1 MEPTLLSLSV
11 PVVRNYAYHQAQGA
25 TRILQMIVADGASAD
40 LNPLLADARL
50 PLLAIAADA
59 SPLET
64 ITCHLRQQRRIGRPL
79 HTLHLVAHG
88 EPGVV
93 LFGRFRIDRNALT
106 QAAELLADWGVAR
119 IAIWSCHTGLDA
131 AFVSTLAELTGASV
145 LASERMIGVGHQ
157 CTLEDNT
164 GTAMALNDLFS
175 DTALSEWGGTLVNQ
189 YDAGGQQFNFDF
201 NNAELLTPGNE
212 LSTDAKWRFKD
223 VVTALDASGKSVSI
237 DAIVSIVDLYRAGIL
252 ALDSDSL
259 QYNITQFPQANGFFQ
274 PIVRI
279 AGTSD
284 PSIKGG
290 FAEFQIDFVE
300 DFDTLT
306 GTSSSVS
313 LLNVNVDLYD
323 IDGNGSNLTARQY
336 IEVSNLE
343 AYSVST
349 GTFIDIAT
357 SPDGSGIVFN
367 ANNTP
372 YTTGDPIYT
381 SPGFNITGLPGSLGT
396 STSELG
402 QPTGDFVRAQLNY
415 ETGISSFKFKLGD
428 SNWSGSSGYTAFYGL
443 NFGSSIPFESA
454 ANYGIEAT
462 NAVVSECGTAS
473 TISVSLSGDPGAPPT
488 GTVSVDL
495 LDLLS
500 RSPLVDLASVQFHAD
515 GSVTVNNEFTLSST
529 RLEFTVGDPN
539 ADTHWTKAQSIT
551 VTGLNDTALDGNT
564 LFQGLLVAKSTD
576 ARFNNLSRAIQ
587 ISNLDNDTQI
597 SSPTLLVG
605 DAAAVFELSAA
616 AGRVLQFAVDDEST
630 TGMAGAAI
638 SISSDAGQ
646 SWLPYTPGATGFQVP
661 GSGVQNLLVR
671 VDINPDAINPA
682 LLSNSFN
689 LVVTSPDVPCPVVAK
704 ATILPLSSIG
714 DRVWRDT
721 NVNGQQDEGEAGVAG
736 VVVEL
741 FASVDGQPS
750 GTVLATTSTDSD
762 GNYSFQNLQ
771 PGDYIVKFTAP
782 EGARFTLANQ
792 GDDASDS
799 DADTSGYTASYTL
812 APGESTNTADAGL
825 FTLSSIAGNAYHDLN
840 YDGVFDP
847 TEAGIGGV
855 NLTLTGVD
863 AFGNAVSLST
873 TTAANGSYLFADLV
887 PGTYSVTQ
895 TQPDGWVDGKDS
907 LGSEGGVLAN
917 DLLSGINLLSGVDA
931 RNYNFGEV
939 LPTPSPQ
946 DLIVAPGVRTPGFWG
961 SSTWSKFWDG
971 VASNEPRQCRTKGF
985 PVGDLLFAPYKSG
998 AQGTQRDPV
1007 TGTDRAGLLIGDWN
1021 RNGITDAGEQTLFY
1035 STSEALKIINASVK
1049 PKTGD
1054 MRYTLGRSLNA
1065 AWLNY
1070 VAGNPVDTAAVGDR
1084 DARHWINA
1092 GIQWLRT
1099 HTPDENGDLFGDGSL
1114 TSLASP
1120 AIKASSSAWSTPI
1133 TGGNAIHTSL
1143 DRYNNGQGGLAD
1155 GLFSG
1160 G

>member
-1 MEPTLLSLSV
+1 MDSTLLSLAA
-11 PVVRNYAYHQAQGA
+11 PVVHHLGYHQAQVTTG
-25 TRILQMIVADGASAD
+25 TRQMIVADGASAD
-40 LNPLLADARL
+40 LSPLLADARL

-59 SPLET
+59 SPLAA
-64 ITCHLRQQRRIGRPL
+64 ITSHLRRQRLIGQPL

-93 LFGRFRIDRNALT
+93 LFGRTRIDREALT
-106 QAAELLADWGVAR
+106 QAAVLLADWGVAR

-145 LASERMIGVGHQ
+145 LASERPVGVGHQ
-157 CTLEDNT
+157 CTLDDNS
-164 GTAMALNDLFS
+164 GKAFALTSLFS
-175 DTALSEWGGTLVNQ
+175 ATALAKWGGTLMNQ

-201 NNAELLTPGNE
+201 SKAELLTPGNE

-223 VVTALDASGKSVSI
+223 VVEVVDASGNLVKI
-237 DAIVSIVDLYRAGIL
+237 DAIVSIVDLYRARVQV
-252 ALDSDSL
+252 LDSSTQ
-259 QYNITQFPQANGFFQ
+259 QYNINQFPEANGFFQ
-274 PIVRI
+274 PNIRFD
-279 AGTSD
+279 ATTD
-284 PSIKGG
+284 PSITGG
-290 FAEFQIDFVE
+290 FAEFRIDFVE
-300 DFDTLT
+300 NFNTVT
-306 GTSSSVS
+306 GSGSSVS
-313 LLNVNVDLYD
+313 LLNLNVDLYD
-323 IDGNGSNLTARQY
+323 IDGNGSTQSARQY

-343 AYSVST
+343 AYAVSA
-349 GTFIDIAT
+349 GTLIDIAT
-357 SPDGSGIVFN
+357 SADGSGIVFN

-372 YTTGDPIYT
+372 YTVGDPVYT
-381 SPGFNITGLPGSLGT
+381 RPGFNITGLPGSLGT

-402 QPTGDFVRAQLNY
+402 QPTGNLVRAQLSY
-415 ETGISSFKFKLGD
+415 DTGISSFQFKLGD
-428 SNWSGSSGYTAFYGL
+428 SGWSSSSEYTAFYGL
-443 NFGSSIPFESA
+443 NFGSQISFDNSA
-454 ANYGIEAT
+454 RFGIEAT
-462 NAVVSECGTAS
+462 NAVVSECGTTS
-473 TISVSLSGDPGAPPT
+473 TISVSLSGDLGAPPT
-488 GTVSVDL
+488 GTVTVDL

-529 RLEFTVGDPN
+529 RLEFTVGDPD
-539 ADTHWTKAQSIT
+539 AVTHWTKAQSIT

-564 LFQGLLVAKSTD
+564 LFEGLLVAKSTD

-605 DAAAVFELSAA
+605 ESSAVFELSAA
-616 AGRVLQFAVDDEST
+616 AGRVLQFAVEDEST

-646 SWLPYTPGATGFQVP
+646 SWLPYTPGANGFQVP
-661 GSGVQNLLVR
+661 GSGLQNLLVR
-671 VDINPDAINPA
+671 VDINPDAINPS
-682 LLSNSFN
+682 LLNNSFN

-721 NVNGQQDEGEAGVAG
+721 NVNGQQDDGEVGVTG

-799 DADTSGYTASYTL
+799 DADASGYTASYTL
-812 APGESTNTADAGL
+812 ARGESVNTADAGL
-825 FTLSSIAGNAYHDLN
+825 FSLSSIAGNVYHDAN
-840 YDGVFDP
+840 NDGVFDP
-847 TEAGIGGV
+847 TESGIGGV
-855 NLTLTGVD
+855 ALTLTGMD

-873 TTAANGSYLFADLV
+873 TTAEDGSYQFADLV

-895 TQPDGWVDGKDS
+895 TQPEGWNDGKDS
-907 LGSEGGVLAN
+907 LGSEGGILGN

-931 RNYNFGEV
+931 TNYNFGEL

-1007 TGTDRAGLLIGDWN
+1007 TGTDGAGLLIGDWN
-1021 RNGITDAGEQTLFY
+1021 RNGITDTGEQTIFY
-1035 STSEALKIINASVK
+1035 SSLEALKIINAST
-1049 PKTGD
+1049 KTKNGD
-1054 MRYTLGRSLNA
+1054 MRYTIGRSLNA

-1070 VAGNPVDTAAVGDR
+1070 VAGNPVDTATNGDR

-1092 GIQWLRT
+1092 GIQWLGT
-1099 HTPDENGDLFGDGSL
+1099 HTPDENGDRFGDGSL

-1120 AIKASSSAWSTPI
+1120 AIRASSSAWSTPI

-1143 DRYNNGQGGLAD
+1143 DRYNNGLGGLAD

-1160 G
+1160 R